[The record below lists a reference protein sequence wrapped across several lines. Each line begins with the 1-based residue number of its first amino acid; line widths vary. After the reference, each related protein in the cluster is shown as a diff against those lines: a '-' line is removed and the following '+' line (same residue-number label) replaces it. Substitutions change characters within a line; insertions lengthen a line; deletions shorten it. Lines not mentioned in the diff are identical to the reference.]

1 MRFKYIAAVFFALPL
16 IACAAAASEGERSLS
31 KQEPSEQEESKKTAK
46 AESAPV
52 QSAPPSVPVYQPP
65 ERGKPRARVGGG
77 VRGVDRM
84 WPSLF
89 TLVPDH
95 VGRTIARQPSL
106 FWYVEALPEP
116 DVEIVF
122 TLIDEEGI
130 EPLIEAR
137 LDHPARAG
145 IQRIDLAALGAS
157 LEAGREY
164 EWSVALVVDR
174 EQRARDIITAG
185 WIDCVEAPGGLAST
199 SGAPSAEV
207 YAEHGLWYDALAAA
221 ADGMRAAPGD
231 PEARRVRDALLLQVG
246 LGAAVPGS

>member
-1 MRFKYIAAVFFALPL
+1 MTMKHIAVVFFALAL
-16 IACAAAASEGERSLS
+16 VACAAAAKDDGKSLP
-31 KQEPSEQEESKKTAK
+31 KQEEPKKA
-46 AESAPV
+46 APAASPQVESAP
-52 QSAPPSVPVYQPP
+52 PDIPVYQPP
-65 ERGKPRARVGGG
+65 ARGKPRARVGGG

-106 FWYVEALPEP
+106 FWYVESLPDP

-122 TLIDEEGI
+122 TLVDEAGID
-130 EPLIEAR
+130 PLIEAR
-137 LDHPARAG
+137 LERPPRAG
-145 IQRIDLAALGAS
+145 IQRIDLAAFGAG
-157 LEAGREY
+157 LEEGHEY
-164 EWSVALVVDR
+164 EWSVALVVDP
-174 EQRARDIITAG
+174 EQRTKDIITAG
-185 WIDCVEAPGGLAST
+185 WIDRVETPDGLVPA
-199 SGAPSAEV
+199 SGAPGARA

-221 ADGMRAAPGD
+221 ADGVRAAPGD